1 MKQNI
6 PSLLFRKYPFA
17 TIGTSAIIAISTF
30 ITGFIF
36 IFKPFGFS
44 NYEGNQLTAA
54 FGFGVVTLIALYILC
69 KWIKPLILRLRANRW
84 NVISEILFIL
94 ILLLSITFGN
104 LLYFSFMISGM
115 PINISAF
122 IHVAFLTFS
131 IGVIPTVASV
141 LFHYHQITT
150 NKLSRLIDN
159 NSSLEKNSIGK
170 TLTIEST
177 NKTEKE
183 VTIKLSELLYIEAIK
198 NHIHIHYLFNGEKES
213 KIIRNTLS
221 QIEETM
227 GSLPLFRCHRS
238 YIINLDKIKNA
249 KGNSN
254 GYKITLQ
261 DCDTTIPVSRSYVS
275 KFTQLIY

>member
-1 MKQNI
+1 MDKTSYFKIKNQQMECDFRDSFYSYSASI
-6 PSLLFRKYPFA
+6 YHVWQPSLLLVYDL
-17 TIGTSAIIAISTF
+17 
-30 ITGFIF
+30 
-36 IFKPFGFS
+36 
-44 NYEGNQLTAA
+44 ED
-54 FGFGVVTLIALYILC
+54 
-69 KWIKPLILRLRANRW
+69 ANK
-84 NVISEILFIL
+84 
-94 ILLLSITFGN
+94 
-104 LLYFSFMISGM
+104 
-115 PINISAF
+115 SAF

-159 NSSLEKNSIGK
+159 NSSLEKKSIGK

-183 VTIKLSELLYIEAIK
+183 VTIKLNELLYIEAIK